1 MVWGPVAWI
10 PRIFYEID
18 CYERGTPIGTI
29 CINLLVVDSRNET
42 KHINYLSFKPTK
54 KFHDPN
60 SFKFVPNDQRIF
72 WAYLMLLLSMLSDLC
87 FMTSLPRQK

>member
-42 KHINYLSFKPTK
+42 KQIEPNKHQTKDHLELRVSTK
-54 KFHDPN
+54 KN
-60 SFKFVPNDQRIF
+60 
-72 WAYLMLLLSMLSDLC
+72 
-87 FMTSLPRQK
+87 TSTI

>member
-42 KHINYLSFKPTK
+42 KRIE
-54 KFHDPN
+54 PN
-60 SFKFVPNDQRIF
+60 KQTNKQTI
-72 WAYLMLLLSMLSDLC
+72 
-87 FMTSLPRQK
+87 